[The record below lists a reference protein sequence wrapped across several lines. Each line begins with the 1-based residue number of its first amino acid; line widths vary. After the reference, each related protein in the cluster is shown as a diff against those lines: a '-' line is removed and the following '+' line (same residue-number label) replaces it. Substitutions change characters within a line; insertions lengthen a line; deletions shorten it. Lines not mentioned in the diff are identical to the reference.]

1 VLYYKHESL
10 FCVVKYKDAEGLLMK
25 TLSINLPDTVE
36 LDAQEARLIIASKL
50 YEQGKLS
57 LGEAAEL
64 SGFTKNGFIDKL
76 GILGVSVF
84 NVTAEELANDFQN
97 A

>member
-1 VLYYKHESL
+1 
-10 FCVVKYKDAEGLLMK
+10 MK
-25 TLSINLPDTVE
+25 TLSINLPDSVDI
-36 LDAQEARLIIASKL
+36 DAQEARLIIASKL
-50 YEQGKLS
+50 FEQGKLS

-76 GILGVSVF
+76 EILGVSVF
-84 NVTAEELANDFQN
+84 NISAEELASDFQN

>member
-1 VLYYKHESL
+1 
-10 FCVVKYKDAEGLLMK
+10 MK

-57 LGEAAEL
+57 LGEAAEVA
-64 SGFTKNGFIDKL
+64 GFTKNGFIDKL

-84 NVTAEELANDFQN
+84 NITPEELANDFQD

>member
-1 VLYYKHESL
+1 MNM
-10 FCVVKYKDAEGLLMK
+10 EGLLMK
-25 TLSINLPDTVE
+25 TLSIILPDTIE

-57 LGEAAEL
+57 LGEAAEVA
-64 SGFTKNGFIDKL
+64 GFTKNGFIDKL

-84 NVTAEELANDFQN
+84 NITPEELANDFQK

>member
-1 VLYYKHESL
+1 
-10 FCVVKYKDAEGLLMK
+10 MK
-25 TLSINLPDTVE
+25 TLSISLPDSVDI
-36 LDAQEARLIIASKL
+36 DAQEARLIIASKL
-50 YEQGKLS
+50 FEQGKLS

-84 NVTAEELANDFQN
+84 NITAEELANDFQN

>member
-1 VLYYKHESL
+1 
-10 FCVVKYKDAEGLLMK
+10 MK
-25 TLSINLPDTVE
+25 TLSISLPDSVE
-36 LDAQEARLIIASKL
+36 IDAQEARLIIASKL
-50 YEQGKLS
+50 FEQGKLS

-84 NVTAEELANDFQN
+84 NITAEELANDFKN

>member
-1 VLYYKHESL
+1 
-10 FCVVKYKDAEGLLMK
+10 MK
-25 TLSINLPDTVE
+25 TLSIILPDTIE

-57 LGEAAEL
+57 LGEAAEVA
-64 SGFTKNGFIDKL
+64 GFTKNGFIDKL

-84 NVTAEELANDFQN
+84 NITPEELANDFQK

>member
-1 VLYYKHESL
+1 
-10 FCVVKYKDAEGLLMK
+10 MK
-25 TLSINLPDTVE
+25 TLSINLPDSVE
-36 LDAQEARLIIASKL
+36 IDAQEARLIIASKL
-50 YEQGKLS
+50 FEQGKLS

-76 GILGVSVF
+76 EIHGVSVF
-84 NVTAEELANDFQN
+84 NISAEELASDFQN

>member
-1 VLYYKHESL
+1 
-10 FCVVKYKDAEGLLMK
+10 MK
-25 TLSINLPDTVE
+25 TLSISLPDSVDI
-36 LDAQEARLIIASKL
+36 DAQEARLIIASKL
-50 YEQGKLS
+50 FEQGKLS

-76 GILGVSVF
+76 GILGVLSVF
-84 NVTAEELANDFQN
+84 NITAEELANDFQN

>member
-1 VLYYKHESL
+1 M
-10 FCVVKYKDAEGLLMK
+10 EGLLMK
-25 TLSINLPDTVE
+25 TLSISLPDSVDI
-36 LDAQEARLIIASKL
+36 DAQEARLIIASKL
-50 YEQGKLS
+50 FEQGKLS

-84 NVTAEELANDFQN
+84 NITAEELANDFQN

>member
-1 VLYYKHESL
+1 MNM
-10 FCVVKYKDAEGLLMK
+10 EGLLMK
-25 TLSINLPDTVE
+25 TLSIILPDTIE

-57 LGEAAEL
+57 LGEAAEVA
-64 SGFTKNGFIDKL
+64 GFTKNGFIDKL

-84 NVTAEELANDFQN
+84 NITPEELANDFQN

>member
-1 VLYYKHESL
+1 
-10 FCVVKYKDAEGLLMK
+10 MK
-25 TLSINLPDTVE
+25 TLSINLPDSVE
-36 LDAQEARLIIASKL
+36 IDAQEARLIIASKL
-50 YEQGKLS
+50 FEQGKLS

-76 GILGVSVF
+76 EILGVSVF
-84 NVTAEELANDFQN
+84 NISAEELASDFQN

>member
-1 VLYYKHESL
+1 M
-10 FCVVKYKDAEGLLMK
+10 EGLLMK
-25 TLSINLPDTVE
+25 TLSINLPDSVE
-36 LDAQEARLIIASKL
+36 IDAQEARLIIASKL
-50 YEQGKLS
+50 FELGKLS

-84 NVTAEELANDFQN
+84 NITAEELANDFQN

>member
-1 VLYYKHESL
+1 M
-10 FCVVKYKDAEGLLMK
+10 EGLLMK
-25 TLSINLPDTVE
+25 TLSINLPDSVE
-36 LDAQEARLIIASKL
+36 IDAQEARLIIASKL
-50 YEQGKLS
+50 FEQGKLS

-76 GILGVSVF
+76 KILGVSVF
-84 NVTAEELANDFQN
+84 NISAEELASDFQN

>member
-1 VLYYKHESL
+1 
-10 FCVVKYKDAEGLLMK
+10 MK
-25 TLSINLPDTVE
+25 TLSINLPDAVE
-36 LDAQEARLIIASKL
+36 LDAQEVRLIIASKL

>member
-1 VLYYKHESL
+1 M
-10 FCVVKYKDAEGLLMK
+10 VKYEDVEGLLMK

>member
-1 VLYYKHESL
+1 
-10 FCVVKYKDAEGLLMK
+10 MK

-36 LDAQEARLIIASKL
+36 IDAQEARLIIASKL
-50 YEQGKLS
+50 FEQGKLS
-57 LGEAAEL
+57 LGEAAEM

-76 GILGVSVF
+76 GILGVSVL
-84 NVTAEELANDFQN
+84 NITAEELKNDFQN